1 VKAEQTA
8 STLSTVL
15 RPATG
20 VRLFLS
26 RGEGILFDEVGQ
38 KLFHLNSMA
47 TCIWCYIE
55 ETHSIES
62 IIHSTAHSMHL
73 DMDRAHHFVLKMIH
87 ACRRLGL
94 LQGGRHRPGFRRRG
108 LPLRRRTLRLTSTDE
123 SDSAL
128 QAQLHFYQLLDV
140 KFSFAYGQR
149 SLEALI
155 HPILAHLELSR
166 PPSEALRLEIDRT
179 GEEWRVLHG
188 SKVLGSC
195 RDLQSLPP
203 MVQGILSSVALRH
216 HDFLLA
222 LHAGGIAWADKVM
235 LLVGKSR
242 SGKSTLTAALL
253 GEGWDYLSDDMILI
267 ERESLDAKSMPCSLG
282 IKPGG
287 WELLASRF
295 PRREPPRQH
304 LRADGQ
310 SVGYL
315 SPPPPRRGFLLPR
328 TVQWIV
334 FPSLSP
340 AEPGNLQALSPLEGL
355 QRLVTHCCGIP
366 SALQP
371 GDIRRLIEWSAGVS
385 WFELKVGDL
394 DTAVARLKK
403 IALEHRIESD

>member
-1 VKAEQTA
+1 
-8 STLSTVL
+8 
-15 RPATG
+15 
-20 VRLFLS
+20 
-26 RGEGILFDEVGQ
+26 
-38 KLFHLNSMA
+38 
-47 TCIWCYIE
+47 
-55 ETHSIES
+55 
-62 IIHSTAHSMHL
+62 
-73 DMDRAHHFVLKMIH
+73 
-87 ACRRLGL
+87 
-94 LQGGRHRPGFRRRG
+94 
-108 LPLRRRTLRLTSTDE
+108 
-123 SDSAL
+123 
-128 QAQLHFYQLLDV
+128 
-140 KFSFAYGQR
+140 
-149 SLEALI
+149 
-155 HPILAHLELSR
+155 
-166 PPSEALRLEIDRT
+166 
-179 GEEWRVLHG
+179 
-188 SKVLGSC
+188 
-195 RDLQSLPP
+195 
-203 MVQGILSSVALRH
+203 
-216 HDFLLA
+216 
-222 LHAGGIAWADKVM
+222 M

-253 GEGWDYLSDDMILI
+253 GEGWDYLSDDMILM

-282 IKPGG
+282 IKLGG

-310 SVGYL
+310 SVGYF
-315 SPPPPRRGFLLPR
+315 SPPLPRRGFLLPR

-371 GDIRRLIEWSAGVS
+371 RDIRRLIEWSAGVS

>member
-1 VKAEQTA
+1 MDSA
-8 STLSTVL
+8 SKIPGARRYNPTNTNRSN
-15 RPATG
+15 
-20 VRLFLS
+20 VRKTNLF
-26 RGEGILFDEVGQ
+26 RD
-38 KLFHLNSMA
+38 
-47 TCIWCYIE
+47 
-55 ETHSIES
+55 
-62 IIHSTAHSMHL
+62 
-73 DMDRAHHFVLKMIH
+73 
-87 ACRRLGL
+87 
-94 LQGGRHRPGFRRRG
+94 
-108 LPLRRRTLRLTSTDE
+108 LRR
-123 SDSAL
+123 SAL
-128 QAQLHFYQLLDV
+128 ICCRTRISTSSRALDRNKLSSQGTPQQYENV
-140 KFSFAYGQR
+140 DHR
-149 SLEALI
+149 DEH
-155 HPILAHLELSR
+155 HPIR
-166 PPSEALRLEIDRT
+166 PRSHNQTGFPTRTAITAPVEALRLEIDHT
-179 GEEWRVLHG
+179 GEEWRVLDG

-222 LHAGGIAWADKVM
+222 LHAGGVAWADKVM

-310 SVGYL
+310 SVGYF

-371 GDIRRLIEWSAGVS
+371 GDIRRLIE
-385 WFELKVGDL
+385 FERRRQLVRTEGRRSRYSRRPL
-394 DTAVARLKK
+394 QENCAQA
-403 IALEHRIESD
+403 